1 MKVAIAYSFGSTK
14 TAQVAKKIAEA
25 WGEDKIE
32 QIDANV
38 SHGADLQ
45 GYDLLIVGA
54 ATWFDGELPSYWDEM
69 IPEIEQIDFSKTKV
83 AIYGLGNQKE
93 YPENFVDSIGMM
105 AEIFEAQKAKI
116 VGITSTEGYEFESS
130 YGVDGDE
137 FKGLAIDVENQSG
150 LTKERIDK
158 WVAALK
164 KVK

>member
-14 TAQVAKKIAEA
+14 TAQVARKIVTA

-38 SHGADLQ
+38 SNGSDLK
-45 GYDLLIVGA
+45 GFDLLIIGA
-54 ATWFDGELPSYWDEM
+54 ATWFDGELPGYWDEM
-69 IPEIEQIDFSKTKV
+69 VPELEQIDFSKTKV

-93 YPENFVDSIGMM
+93 YSENFVDSIGLM
-105 AEIFEAQKAKI
+105 ADIFEGQKATI
-116 VGITSTEGYEFESS
+116 VGFTSTEGYNFEGS
-130 YGVDGDE
+130 YGADGGQ

-150 LTKERIDK
+150 LTQERIDK
-158 WVAALK
+158 WVALLK